1 MDFLNLCLR
10 AQEELDLD
18 PDVRLEKGEFCAY
31 DTIEEIILLNWEDAL
46 SQGEE
51 FYSFAEELFTDA
63 RQFSLSFLSLLH
75 EFGHHY
81 DTMDY
86 NEALEYLLRISV
98 TNPEDYYRIPSE
110 YAATEWAVNFIAQNR
125 EKCEKLNK
133 LFKEFEGGKVCQAN
147 F

>member
-18 PDVRLEKGEFCAY
+18 PDVRFEKGEFCAY
-31 DTIEEIILLNWEDAL
+31 HIEDEIIFLNWEDAL

-51 FYSFAEELFTDA
+51 FYSFAEELFADA

-81 DTMDY
+81 DTM
-86 NEALEYLLRISV
+86 EYDETLDFLLRVSV
-98 TNPEDYYRIPSE
+98 SKTEDYYRIPSE
-110 YAATEWAVNFIAQNR
+110 HAATEWAVNFIAQNR
-125 EKCEKLNK
+125 EKCEELNK
-133 LFKEFEGGKVCQAN
+133 LYKELEGSE
-147 F
+147 